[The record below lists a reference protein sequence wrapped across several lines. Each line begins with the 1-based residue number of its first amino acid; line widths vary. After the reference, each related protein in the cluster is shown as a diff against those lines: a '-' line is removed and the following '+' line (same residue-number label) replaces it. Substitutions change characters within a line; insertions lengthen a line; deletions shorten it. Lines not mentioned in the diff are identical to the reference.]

1 MNLPCPPPEII
12 NCEEI
17 HFIFFII
24 NFKGLSSIAS
34 WLDCFFLLV
43 CVCVC
48 VCVCLAVHNS
58 FLCCYPFM
66 FVDLLTTK
74 QIQCIGVSFAFFAC
88 LFVCLFL
95 FCFVLF
101 CFFNFLVV
109 GSASMLFVGSYYCNA
124 IVLISE
130 LGLSTSPAPIRKEGQ
145 KQATDSLL
153 WEQLQIV
160 PTLSQCWMSWPQDV
174 PW

>member
-34 WLDCFFLLV
+34 WLDCLFLLV
-43 CVCVC
+43 CMCVC
-48 VCVCLAVHNS
+48 VCVCLAVYNS

-160 PTLSQCWMSWPQDV
+160 PTLSQCWMSWPKDV

>member
-48 VCVCLAVHNS
+48 VCALLCIIPSCVAIHSCLWIYSQQSRYSALDYLLP
-58 FLCCYPFM
+58 FLL
-66 FVDLLTTK
+66 V
-74 QIQCIGVSFAFFAC
+74 C
-88 LFVCLFL
+88 LFVFVW
-95 FCFVLF
+95 FCFVF
-101 CFFNFLVV
+101 SFLVV

-160 PTLSQCWMSWPQDV
+160 PTLSQCWMSWPKDV

>member
-1 MNLPCPPPEII
+1 M
-12 NCEEI
+12 
-17 HFIFFII
+17 
-24 NFKGLSSIAS
+24 
-34 WLDCFFLLV
+34 

-130 LGLSTSPAPIRKEGQ
+130 LGLSHPTPDKKRGSKAGHRHAAPRTTTDCSNPKSVLDVLTSRC
-145 KQATDSLL
+145 
-153 WEQLQIV
+153 
-160 PTLSQCWMSWPQDV
+160 TLITPVSCFHQ
-174 PW
+174 